1 VIFAAVGVGGP
12 NLVMRDKNSPYG
24 FTAAQMGH
32 HDIQD
37 PADNA
42 GEA

>member
-12 NLVMRDKNSPYG
+12 NLVMRDKNSPYA

-32 HDIQD
+32 HDVPD
-37 PADNA
+37 PAGDTT
-42 GEA
+42 EA